1 MSELLELTTQL
12 KDGEQ
17 DVQNAHFHEL
27 LKLAWGLV
35 STHPMFRGIQ
45 QANPLPLGEGGSQA
59 PYKHSHYLLALSGK
73 SEVELGSQAQ
83 PLRPAYTY
91 TTYRTYTCAINL
103 AWVDFQWSATPG
115 VPVRMEALR
124 RLRDMAFNIPCPA
137 PQVHVA
143 VPRDFQYQPDMRKG
157 ALKQVS
163 PEEITAAYIMA
174 IARDIDNQEEDYVL
188 SLWLKHLRTCT
199 CVFVVLDSDREMY
212 FYALKQREA
221 LQRSYMLAR
230 RSCYQRLHELVR
242 FMERMH
248 LLMTSWKESEIPD
261 LVVAEYKYNVVAPME
276 HQGIAAVTYESVAT
290 TKIAAER
297 MLAVPEIA
305 SCMADFDEIQGVFD
319 DFQNPFDCHYRLQ
332 AMLEKSADW
341 HENAFRWCVEGIWYH
356 TKFGQM
362 GPLDVP
368 DISGFRHS
376 CNLGW
381 LDLLAYKRLL
391 RDLLFRMAFDA
402 FPPQSH
408 ACLELFQGATSS
420 HRLWRQAL
428 ERGGW
433 FVCQPPDDRQVMP
446 LKDYEESF
454 TTFLEKVVFEHD
466 YDPCIK
472 MALKRGLSVEEA
484 MSEATLAGRWRGI
497 MSLMDLA
504 QHEDGKPKMSQLAPH
519 DSLGLA
525 AHYGDFEFHVVKN
538 KAI

>member
-1 MSELLELTTQL
+1 MPELSELTIQL

-17 DVQNAHFHEL
+17 DVQNAFFHDV
-27 LKLAWGLV
+27 LKGAWQIV

-45 QANPLPLGEGGSQA
+45 EADPLPLGEGGSQA
-59 PYKHSHYLLALSGK
+59 PFKHSDYLLALGGK
-73 SEVELGSQAQ
+73 SEVELGSQ
-83 PLRPAYTY
+83 PLLPAHTY

-115 VPVRMEALR
+115 VPVRIEALR
-124 RLRDMAFNIPCPA
+124 RLRDTAFNIPCPA

-143 VPRDFQYQPDMRKG
+143 VPRDFQNYHPYMHKG

-163 PEEITAAYIMA
+163 PEEITAAYILA
-174 IARDIDNQEEDYVL
+174 IARDIYDQQEDYVL

-199 CVFVVLDSDREMY
+199 CVFVVRENEREMY
-212 FYALKQREA
+212 FYAMKQREA

-242 FMERMH
+242 FMERMR
-248 LLMTSWKESEIPD
+248 LLMTSWKESDIEQ
-261 LVVAEYKYNVVAPME
+261 LVVNEYKYCVVAPRE
-276 HQGIAAVTYESVAT
+276 HQGTAAVTKESVAT

-332 AMLEKSADW
+332 AMLNKSADW

-362 GPLDVP
+362 GPLDAQE
-368 DISGFRHS
+368 ISGFRHS

-420 HRLWRQAL
+420 HKLWRQAL

-472 MALKRGLSVEEA
+472 LALKHGLSVEEA
-484 MSEATLAGRWRGI
+484 MSEATLAGQWRGI